1 MFCLLMNVSKDLE
14 LPVCPLEQ
22 PNTDTKESKLFFEK
36 AKHGDRHYCPSV
48 MLAEVPIYNSELKRQ
63 LEY

>member
-1 MFCLLMNVSKDLE
+1 M
-14 LPVCPLEQ
+14 PLEQ